1 MNGNLLTPSI
11 LHTFLLQYGC
21 SKQRADYLLDSRDA
35 QDLYRA
41 LDLIETIDAYVKTGS
56 PPRKP
61 LSTIRYRREHDL
73 PTAESRQRTR
83 PIPGTD
89 RNIAL
94 VNDLITSFAWPFI
107 TITMGLNEQIE
118 TLSEYSHLTLA
129 LFGTSK
135 EGEIGGVKFMPWA
148 LYWDTQTTVRDVF
161 IGVAKCQE
169 VDPEG
174 YFFLT
179 SMGKDA

>member
-1 MNGNLLTPSI
+1 MS
-11 LHTFLLQYGC
+11 
-21 SKQRADYLLDSRDA
+21 
-35 QDLYRA
+35 
-41 LDLIETIDAYVKTGS
+41 
-56 PPRKP
+56 
-61 LSTIRYRREHDL
+61 
-73 PTAESRQRTR
+73 
-83 PIPGTD
+83 
-89 RNIAL
+89 
-94 VNDLITSFAWPFI
+94 
-107 TITMGLNEQIE
+107 LNEQIE

-135 EGEIGGVKFMPWA
+135 EGEIKGVMFMPWA
-148 LYWDTQTTVRDVF
+148 LYWATQWTVRDVF

>member
-1 MNGNLLTPSI
+1 MDGNLVTPSI

-21 SKQRADYLLDSRDA
+21 SKQRADYLFDSRDV

-56 PPRKP
+56 PPRNP

-73 PTAESRQRTR
+73 PPAQSRTR

-107 TITMGLNEQIE
+107 TITMGLNERIE

-135 EGEIGGVKFMPWA
+135 EGEIKGVKFMPWA
-148 LYWDTQTTVRDVF
+148 LYWDTQMTVRDVF
-161 IGVAKCQE
+161 IGVAKAQE